1 MKTETHC
8 FLVESESVGI
18 SSLVLVMV
26 TQDLNF
32 IDRFTMKVGMRMSE
46 LNRVALE
53 ASGKQS
59 KGTVASA
66 AWADSGLSRDRGGIL

>member
-1 MKTETHC
+1 
-8 FLVESESVGI
+8 
-18 SSLVLVMV
+18 MV

-59 KGTVASA
+59 NGPVASA